1 MSACTARVMR
11 TAFNA
16 LSVTNLSG
24 RHVLLGHAREII
36 KATTGRVRH
45 VLLYHAANRDLYEA
59 LSGAVEGI
67 ECPPATAHWPARW
80 LWERS
85 QLPRLLR
92 RLGVEA
98 LFLPAGMTAPGI
110 DLPQMVLAQ
119 NPWCSVPE
127 LHRGPGER
135 LKARLQRS
143 AYRRAQHEASLML
156 YNSRYMRQV
165 YGEYAGFEAAHSI
178 ILHQGIEE
186 STFAAGAQAG
196 GFAARQCEVLTVS
209 AMGRH
214 KAVELVVEAIALLRQ
229 AGIPATLTL
238 VGPWPDPAYEA
249 LVRRRIA
256 ELGLDDQVSLV
267 GQVSRDQLHAH
278 YARARAFCL
287 LSRCESFGI
296 PAIEAE
302 AFGTPA
308 VVADCGAPPEIAG
321 PGGKVV
327 PPANPAAAAAALA
340 PLLTDVVVW
349 DGLSMQARAN
359 AARFHWVCCSRPLV
373 EWVCAGGHP

>member
-1 MSACTARVMR
+1 MR
-11 TAFNA
+11 IAFNA

-24 RHVLLGHAREII
+24 RHVLLGHAREVIG
-36 KATTGRVRH
+36 ATASRVRH
-45 VLLYHAANRDLYEA
+45 VLLYHAANRDLFEA

-67 ECPPATAHWPARW
+67 ECPPATARWPARW
-80 LWERS
+80 LWERT

-92 RLGVEA
+92 KLGVEA

-119 NPWCSVPE
+119 NPWCFVPE
-127 LHRGPGER
+127 LHQGPGER

-143 AYRRAQHEASLML
+143 AYRRAQREATLML

-165 YGEYAGFEAAHSI
+165 YDEHAGFEAAHAI

-186 STFAAGAQAG
+186 STFEAGGLAG

-214 KAVELVVEAIALLRQ
+214 KAVELIVEAIALLRQ

-267 GQVSRDQLHAH
+267 GQVSRDQLHAY

-308 VVADCGAPPEIAG
+308 VVANCGAPPEIAG

-327 PPANPAAAAAALA
+327 PTANPAAAATALA
-340 PLLTDVVVW
+340 PLLTEVAVW
-349 DGLSMQARAN
+349 DRLSIRARAN
-359 AARFHWVCCSRPLV
+359 AERFHWACCSRPLV
-373 EWVCAGGHP
+373 EWICTRDHP